1 MKKTWVFNDLHLGVA
16 RSGGTT
22 QASATALR
30 LWALDQFD
38 ALLKQVPDGDDVIIN
53 GDLTDQFDIPLADAA
68 VLYGTLMEF
77 AEAHPASMLRLALG
91 NHDRSKDSTKLG
103 TVEFLCQLLAA
114 THTNVLCITAPASAS
129 EGVYVIPHV
138 VNQAVFDLALSQVP
152 GGTRYLLLHCNFAS
166 PFAEHADHSLNIS
179 RDQARDLV
187 DRGIT
192 LVLGH
197 EHHQRV
203 LMGGKVVIPGNQV
216 PTSIADCVT
225 PEGRQISEKQFAVLT
240 DEGVTLHQSWRADDE
255 DAGFRQVSIEDEFDP
270 AWRGF
275 IRITGDVMPEDAAD
289 ALRKISRLRQA
300 SNAFVIVNAVKV
312 RSAAG
317 NEIEDALEGIE
328 DVRGIDVI
336 QMLLETLTKEQQ
348 EAVRAVLATQ
358 K

>member
-1 MKKTWVFNDLHLGVA
+1 MLVLNDLHIGVKRVA
-16 RSGGTT
+16 GTT
-22 QASATALR
+22 QVSSEQLR
-30 LWALDQFD
+30 EYLVSQFRR
-38 ALLKQVPDGDDVIIN
+38 LLLGSPCPEVAIN
-53 GDLTDQFDIPLADAA
+53 GDMFDTYNVPLNDLFSAYTVCAEFLQEDGARR
-68 VLYGTLMEF
+68 LYLL
-77 AEAHPASMLRLALG
+77 PG
-91 NHDRSKDSTKLG
+91 NHCLSKSSIDLSSF
-103 TVEFLCQLLAA
+103 EMMARLLEVRFSGQAVYSSGGA
-114 THTNVLCITAPASAS
+114 WLN
-129 EGVYVIPHV
+129 EERGVYGISHV